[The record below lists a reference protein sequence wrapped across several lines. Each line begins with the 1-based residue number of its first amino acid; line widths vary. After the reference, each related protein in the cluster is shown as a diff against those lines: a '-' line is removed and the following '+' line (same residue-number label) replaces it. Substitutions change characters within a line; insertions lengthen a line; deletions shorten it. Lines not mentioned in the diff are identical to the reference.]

1 MEETGVPGGR
11 DLYGVWSNTT
21 KDPKG
26 GSDLVATPEGM
37 AHDVDDGTVAGQP
50 IHDLVDA
57 LLNVVIPVGAH
68 LVRHCRRDVEHQF
81 RAFIQT
87 QKYNKN
93 THPMDIPD
101 KEKLK

>member
-37 AHDVDDGTVAGQP
+37 AHDVDDGTVAG
-50 IHDLVDA
+50 
-57 LLNVVIPVGAH
+57 
-68 LVRHCRRDVEHQF
+68 
-81 RAFIQT
+81 
-87 QKYNKN
+87 
-93 THPMDIPD
+93 
-101 KEKLK
+101 